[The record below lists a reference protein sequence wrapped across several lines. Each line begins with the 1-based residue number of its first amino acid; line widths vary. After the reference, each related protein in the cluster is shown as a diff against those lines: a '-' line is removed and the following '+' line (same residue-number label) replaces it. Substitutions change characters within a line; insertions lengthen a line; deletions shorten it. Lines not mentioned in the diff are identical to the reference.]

1 MKNKNILKTL
11 IFILIVGCGYTPILV
26 DKNYPFKIQKI
37 EKIGSAKV
45 NSTIFQ
51 KLNNL
56 KKIEDDISNKTIYN
70 IRLNSE
76 IEKKI
81 ISKDSKGDPLIFE
94 IKIITDVTILQD
106 GKGKILSQTITNK
119 ISYDNQTDK
128 FELIKYENNLIANLS
143 TNIADKIISILSNI

>member
-26 DKNYPFKIQKI
+26 DKSYPFKIQKI

-94 IKIITDVTILQD
+94 IKVTTVVTISRD
-106 GKGKILSQTITNK
+106 GYEKILSQTISNK
-119 ISYDNQTDK
+119 INYDNQTDK
-128 FELIKYENNLIANLS
+128 FELIKYENSLITNLS
-143 TNIADKIISILSNI
+143 TNIADKILSILSNI